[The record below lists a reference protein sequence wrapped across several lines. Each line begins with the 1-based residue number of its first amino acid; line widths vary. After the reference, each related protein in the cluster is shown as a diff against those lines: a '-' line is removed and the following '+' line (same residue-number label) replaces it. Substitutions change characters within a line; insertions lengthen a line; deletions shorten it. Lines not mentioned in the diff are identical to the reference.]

1 VRPML
6 LARADEVLEY
16 SFGLFRYS
24 QASRQHGN
32 QRQGATFASPMKA
45 RHRTESD
52 GVGMA
57 VGIHLTAYALV
68 FGLRSTLVN
77 STLAPRA
84 ER

>member
-1 VRPML
+1 MRPML

-45 RHRTESD
+45 RHKRAFT
-52 GVGMA
+52 
-57 VGIHLTAYALV
+57 
-68 FGLRSTLVN
+68 
-77 STLAPRA
+77 APRVA
-84 ER
+84 QAWN